1 MALPFNLFP
10 VPMLRRFSQPLVPLA
25 MKFKGIFP
33 GLELQLEQAGME
45 FQLREYLAMML
56 FLGGFYLILFG
67 ALFSLVLSR
76 FTPNFLLLG
85 FTIAAVL
92 GLAAF
97 IQLSMYPTMQI
108 RKRQRE
114 IEKNLLFGLRTL
126 LIEIKSGV
134 SLFDAIQM
142 IAKSNYGELSK
153 EFSKVV
159 DEINTGSMYDETFQK
174 LATNNPSE
182 YFRKALWQ
190 LINGLKA
197 GGDISS
203 IIKETVKSAARDQ
216 RIAINRYSSQ
226 LRILSLAYMMIGVI
240 APALGLTFL
249 IILGSFP
256 AIKIGETI
264 FWVLLIAIAIMQFMY
279 IGIIKSRRPTIMD

>member
-1 MALPFNLFP
+1 MALPFNMFP
-10 VPMLRRFSQPLVPLA
+10 IPMLRRLSRPLIPMA
-25 MKFKGIFP
+25 IKFKGIFP

-45 FQLREYLAMML
+45 FQIKEYLAMML
-56 FLGGFYLILFG
+56 FLGGFYFLLFG
-67 ALFSLVLSR
+67 ALFTIILTK
-76 FTPNFLLLG
+76 FTPNYLLLG
-85 FTIAAVL
+85 FTMSGIMA
-92 GLAAF
+92 LATF

-108 RKRQRE
+108 RKKQRE
-114 IEKNLLFGLRTL
+114 LEKNLLFALRTL

-134 SLFDAIQM
+134 SLFDALQM

-153 EFSKVV
+153 EFSKAV
-159 DEINTGSMYDETFQK
+159 DEINTGSMYDEVFQK

-190 LINGLKA
+190 LVNGMKA

-264 FWVLLIAIAIMQFMY
+264 FWVMLIGITIMQFMY
-279 IGIIKSRRPTIMD
+279 IGIIKSRRPTIMN

>member
-1 MALPFNLFP
+1 MTLPFNLFP

-25 MKFKGIFP
+25 MKIKGIFP
-33 GLELQLEQAGME
+33 NLELQLQQARME
-45 FQLREYLAMML
+45 FQIREYLAMML
-56 FLGGFYLILFG
+56 FLAGFYFIWLG
-67 ALFSLVLSR
+67 ALFTIVLTKV
-76 FTPNFLLLG
+76 TPNFLLLG
-85 FTIAAVL
+85 FTIAAIMA
-92 GLAAF
+92 LAVF
-97 IQLSMYPTMQI
+97 IQFSMYPTMQI

-114 IEKNLLFGLRTL
+114 LEKNLLFALRTL

-134 SLFDAIQM
+134 SLFDAMQM

-153 EFSKVV
+153 EFAKAV
-159 DEINTGSMYDETFQK
+159 DEINTGTPYDEVFQK

-190 LINGLKA
+190 LVNGMKA

-216 RIAINRYSSQ
+216 RIAINMYSSQ

-256 AIKIGETI
+256 AIKIDEMM
-264 FWVLLIAIAIMQFMY
+264 FWALLIGITIMQFMY
-279 IGIIKSRRPTIMD
+279 IGIIKSRRPTIMN